1 MSKKGIIIT
10 IRPEHYCNILNG
22 IKKGELRVNQSLKN
36 AINYIIER
44 FGDCFIYAYC
54 SIACC
59 SNDFVYYD
67 ETTDKYVRGHRRDGA
82 VNGRIKFGFKV
93 KEIVNV
99 DERDGQFVADG
110 MLEGDILDFICLDKE
125 RLASYSKN
133 KKPYII
139 VFGEMKIYDTPLKTE
154 DMRMYQEDG
163 KILKYVKAP
172 QNFAYVA
179 VRSEDL

>member
-36 AINYIIER
+36 AISYVNER
-44 FGDCFIYAYC
+44 FGDCVIYAYC
-54 SIACC
+54 SIACGP
-59 SNDFVYYD
+59 NDFVYYD
-67 ETTDKYVRGHRRDGA
+67 ETTGRYVHGHRHDDA

-93 KEIVNV
+93 KEVVNV
-99 DERDGQFVADG
+99 DERDGQFVAEG

-125 RLASYSKN
+125 RLVSYSEN

-172 QNFAYVA
+172 QNFAYVV

>member
-36 AINYIIER
+36 AIAYIKER

-54 SIACC
+54 SIACGP
-59 SNDFVYYD
+59 NDFVYYD
-67 ETTDKYVRGHRRDGA
+67 ETTDKYVRGHRHDD
-82 VNGRIKFGFKV
+82 VINGRIKFGFKA
-93 KEIVNV
+93 ERIINV

-110 MLEGDILDFICLDKE
+110 MTEDDVLDFICLDKE
-125 RLASYSKN
+125 RLINYSKN

-139 VFGEMKIYDTPLKTE
+139 VFGEKKIYDTPLKTE
-154 DMRMYQEDG
+154 DMRMYQENG